1 MNTFAQQTLLLS
13 LLLIKLLCLHKYKSY
28 VICKSCRIKRKSCV
42 PFCRKMQKYV
52 RNQREAQTSLMY
64 NMPTSQSQGPG
75 KKNSTNT
82 VRFGFPSNKDIVIEL
97 PLVDY
102 TSRWQKVNQR
112 KSVLMCALPPLFAH
126 FFITKLRPMPGQNN
140 LGNAK
145 ANAKGKQMKVPPLI
159 KLKLRTITA

>member
-1 MNTFAQQTLLLS
+1 MDQKTIYGQNMFWLINGNALLGMILSFRKSFDKWMNTFAQQTLLLS

-102 TSRWQKVNQR
+102 TSRWQKVN
-112 KSVLMCALPPLFAH
+112 
-126 FFITKLRPMPGQNN
+126 
-140 LGNAK
+140 
-145 ANAKGKQMKVPPLI
+145 
-159 KLKLRTITA
+159 